1 MKTNQRQRILE
12 YIREFGSITSWEAY
26 KDLGI
31 TQLGARIFELKREG
45 YEFMTKTEYGTNRYG
60 EKVDYTRYYL
70 KDDLV
75 ENNKEHIPS
84 IGGLL

>member
-1 MKTNQRQRILE
+1 MKTNQRQRILN

-45 YEFMTKTEYGTNRYG
+45 YNFTTKTEYGTNRYG
-60 EKVDYTRYYL
+60 EKVEYKRYTL
-70 KDDLV
+70 LDDMIYQ
-75 ENNKEHIPS
+75 NREHIPEVE
-84 IGGLL
+84 L